1 MKPKTDKER
10 RNKGNNKTRILRIRC
25 SFSEQRK
32 IRRRAEQS
40 GKKLSEFSREM
51 LLTGE
56 VIAIPKLEANEQEA
70 VRILQRISHF
80 FTHISNLI
88 KTKDASWAVMTKNL
102 SLVSLEAFKRFYN
115 PRHRV
120 VDEVYDILKIERNDR

>member
-25 SFSEQRK
+25 SEEEQRK
-32 IRRRAEQS
+32 IQKRAEQS

>member
-25 SFSEQRK
+25 SEEEQRK
-32 IRRRAEQS
+32 IQKRAEQS
-40 GKKLSEFSREM
+40 EKKLSEFSREM

-88 KTKDASWAVMTKNL
+88 KTKDASWVVMTKNL

>member
-1 MKPKTDKER
+1 MKTKTDKEK
-10 RNKGNNKTRILRIRC
+10 RNKKSNKTCLLRVRC
-25 SFSEQRK
+25 SEEEQRK
-32 IRRRAEQS
+32 IQKRAEQS

-70 VRILQRISHF
+70 VRILQRLSHF

-88 KTKDASWAVMTKNL
+88 KTKDASWVVMTKNL

-120 VDEVYDILKIERNDR
+120 VDEVYNILKIERNDR

>member
-25 SFSEQRK
+25 SEKEQRK